1 MFNLSIKDNLK
12 LITDNEEEIIEIC
25 QKLNIHNEIIRL
37 KQGYET
43 VVSETDEIP
52 VSLKRLILIART
64 ILKSSKIMLFDK
76 ALLGLNN
83 EEQDIVMNY
92 LLELKQTHTIVIVS
106 HDRNVMKNAENI
118 IVVDGKEVAESG
130 TLKELI
136 SNKGKY
142 YEMYEKPSKQ

>member
-1 MFNLSIKDNLK
+1 
-12 LITDNEEEIIEIC
+12 
-25 QKLNIHNEIIRL
+25 
-37 KQGYET
+37 
-43 VVSETDEIP
+43 
-52 VSLKRLILIART
+52 
-64 ILKSSKIMLFDK
+64 MLFDK

-83 EEQDIVMNY
+83 DEQDIVMNY
-92 LLELKQTHTIVIVS
+92 LLELKKDHTIVIVS

>member
-1 MFNLSIKDNLK
+1 MSIKDNLK

-83 EEQDIVMNY
+83 DEQDIVMNY
-92 LLELKQTHTIVIVS
+92 LLELKKDHTIVIVS
-106 HDRNVMKNAENI
+106 HDRNVMKNAEKI